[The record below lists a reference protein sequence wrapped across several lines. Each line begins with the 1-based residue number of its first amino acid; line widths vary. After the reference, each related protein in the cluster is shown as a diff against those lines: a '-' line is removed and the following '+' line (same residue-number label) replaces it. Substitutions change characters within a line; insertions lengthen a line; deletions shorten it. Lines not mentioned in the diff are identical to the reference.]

1 MRKSLSFGV
10 VAITVAHAV
19 VLAGPV
25 HAQSIF
31 GQISGT
37 VTDATGAAIPNA
49 TVTLTNTGKQLT
61 RTVTTDGSGNYTA
74 TTLPLGTYTVSATSQ
89 GFNTAQQQNVEV
101 TADAKVTSNLSLP
114 VGESTQVVEVQG
126 GAVESLN
133 TTTGELSRVIDSRQV
148 DNLALNGRN
157 YTQLLTLVPGAV
169 VTNPDIFSVTTSL
182 ASNNQTINGNRSD
195 TNNLTVDGAYN
206 QVAGSNGSLMNNVGP
221 DFIAEVKID
230 TSNASAEFG
239 RTSGPTF
246 NIVTK
251 SGTNQFHGGAFEFL
265 RNSYVDATNYIARR
279 KTQLIY
285 NDFGFFVG
293 GPIVKEKLFF
303 FVGEEWKRLRQQA
316 TASTFTVPTS
326 AMLGGDFS
334 GLCTAGFVS
343 GVCANAAQQ
352 LYNPGTSTPILNNNI
367 ANRITPDG
375 RAIANVYS
383 TIIAGGL
390 SYRDGQPGTPS
401 NNLTLAPPNPLN
413 FHQDLVR
420 FDYVINQK
428 HSLYGRWIHDQNSLI
443 DPFGTFSNSG
453 ILNTTPTQRN
463 RPGQS
468 YLLSETWLIHSNLIN
483 QAQANASWAA
493 QRIPP
498 VGNNWKRET
507 YNFQYQKLYPNVGT
521 YPNGIPIV
529 NITNFAG
536 IQGPNFG
543 LFSPSTDIQVADN
556 LTWVKGNHNFKFGA
570 AYIRDRVDQNGRPNY
585 TGTATFNSL
594 PTTSNCRATTGN
606 TTCYSLADAF
616 LGNFQS
622 YSEAS
627 ADPVGHF
634 RFNQIEGYAQDSW
647 RATRKLSLEYG
658 LRYQWVQP
666 FYLQGNNAT
675 NFDASV
681 YNPMNAVTVTTSGGL
696 VANSGNPYNGLI
708 RAGGGV
714 PGDQQ
719 KRVPNVNT
727 ALFPLIPTGA
737 PRGFYKMNG
746 AVGPRFGF
754 AYAAN
759 EKTSVRGG
767 IGLYYYRAQGNLIF
781 SQLNLPPFL
790 NNTQLGIGNLASAAT
805 QSAAAPGLQ
814 GSISAINPR
823 NKNPYTVQ
831 YSFGFQR
838 QLPSAVLLEMNYV
851 GNVAHHQLRQPNINF
866 PDLTSVV
873 TNQNSTA
880 PYSSTAIFNPYRGY
894 NAINSN
900 RFDSNYNY
908 NALQV
913 FASKR
918 KGVVTATLAY
928 TYSKALGDSSVNNVT
943 QENWRDQEYNYGPL
957 SNDRRH
963 AFVASFVI
971 QAPELRGHSFAV
983 REGLGGWQVSG
994 VARLQSGAY
1003 YNVQAT
1009 SPIQF
1014 GTVRADQLPGVKIYG
1029 SGHAGLNGYLNTT
1042 AGSVATVN
1050 PVTGAAVTTPARGA
1064 FSTVPKTA
1072 FRYGNS
1078 GYGVIVGPGLAQT
1091 DMTLSKFFPIA
1102 ESVRMKFQWDVFNV
1116 LNRTN
1121 FNGINLNVSNSN
1133 FGTFSSAFP
1142 PRQMQFG
1149 LKLLF

>member
-1 MRKSLSFGV
+1 MRRLSIVCAASLIAAPNLFHPSMQ
-10 VAITVAHAV
+10 
-19 VLAGPV
+19 
-25 HAQSIF
+25 AQTIF

-37 VTDATGAAIPNA
+37 ITDSSGGALPNA
-49 TVTLTNTGKQLT
+49 QVVLTNAEKQVT
-61 RTVTTDGSGNYTA
+61 RTVKTDDSGNYTA
-74 TTLPLGTYTVSATSQ
+74 TTLPLGSYKIVVTAS
-89 GFNTAQQQNVEV
+89 GFSTAQQQDVVV
-101 TADAKVTSNLSLP
+101 TADAKVTSNITLQ
-114 VGESTQVVEVQG
+114 VGQSSEVVEVQSG
-126 GAVESLN
+126 VVESLN
-133 TTTGELSRVIDSRQV
+133 TTNGELSRVIDSRQV
-148 DNLALNGRN
+148 ENLALNGRN

-182 ASNNQTINGNRSD
+182 ASTNQTINGNRGDS
-195 TNNLTVDGAYN
+195 NNLTVDGAYN

-251 SGTNQFHGGAFEFL
+251 SGTNAFHGGAFEFL

-285 NDFGFFVG
+285 NDFGFYVG
-293 GPIVKEKLFF
+293 GPIVRDRLFF

-326 AMLGGDFS
+326 AMLAGDFS
-334 GLCTAGFVS
+334 GLCTAGFN
-343 GVCANAAQQ
+343 GGICTNASQQ

-375 RAIANVYS
+375 RAIANVYQAV
-383 TIIAGGL
+383 IRGAL
-390 SYRDGQPGTPS
+390 SYRDNQPGTPS
-401 NNLTLAPPNPLN
+401 NNLTLAPSNPLN

-420 FDYVINQK
+420 VDWVISPK
-428 HSLYGRWIHDQNSLI
+428 HSLFARWIHDQNSLI

-468 YLLSETWLIHSNLIN
+468 YLISETWSIRPNLIN
-483 QAQANASWAA
+483 QAQGNASWAA

-498 VGNNWKRET
+498 VGDLWKRET
-507 YNFQYQKLYPNVGT
+507 YNFQYQKLYPGVGP

-529 NITNFAG
+529 NVTNFAG
-536 IQGPNFG
+536 FQGPNFA
-543 LFSPSTDIQVADN
+543 LLSPSTDIQALDN
-556 LTWVKGNHNFKFGA
+556 LTWVRGNHNFKFGA
-570 AYIRDRVDQNGRPNY
+570 AYIRDRVDQNGRSNY

-594 PTTSNCRATTGN
+594 PTTSNCRAATGN

-622 YSEAS
+622 YSENS

-634 RFNQIEGYAQDSW
+634 RFNQIEGFAQDSW
-647 RATRKLSLEYG
+647 RASRNLSLEYG
-658 LRYQWVQP
+658 FRYQWIQP

-675 NFDASV
+675 NFDPSV
-681 YNPMNAVTVTTSGGL
+681 YNPNNAVTVTASGGL

-708 RAGGGV
+708 RVGDGV
-714 PGDQQ
+714 PRDQQ
-719 KRVPNVNT
+719 IRVPSVNT
-727 ALFPLIPTGA
+727 ALFSQIPAGA
-737 PRGFYKMNG
+737 PRGFYTMHG
-746 AVGPRFGF
+746 SVGPRFGF

-759 EKTSVRGG
+759 EKTSIRGG
-767 IGLYYYRAQGNLIF
+767 FGMFYFRPQGNLVF
-781 SQLNLPPFL
+781 GQLNLPPFL
-790 NNTQLGIGNLASAAT
+790 ANTQLGIGNLSTIST
-805 QSAAAPGLQ
+805 QAAAAPGLQ
-814 GSISAINPR
+814 AGISAINPQ
-823 NKNPYTVQ
+823 NKNPYTMQ
-831 YSFGFQR
+831 YSLGFQH
-838 QLPSAVLLEMNYV
+838 QLPGSVLVEMNYV
-851 GNVAHHQLRQPNINF
+851 GNVAHHQQRQPNINF
-866 PDLTSVV
+866 PDLGSVV
-873 TNQNSTA
+873 ANQNSA
-880 PYSSTAIFNPYRGY
+880 SPNSSNAVFNPYKGF
-894 NAINSN
+894 NAISSY

-918 KGVVTATLAY
+918 KGIITSTLSY
-928 TYSKALGDSSVNNVT
+928 TYAKALGDSSANNGT
-943 QENWRDQEYNYGPL
+943 LENWRDLQYNYGNL

-971 QAPELRGHSFAV
+971 QAPELRGSNFAI
-983 REGLGGWQVSG
+983 RQALGGWQISG

-1009 SPIQF
+1009 SPIGF
-1014 GTVRADQLPGVKIYG
+1014 GTVRADRLPGVQVYG
-1029 SGHAGLNGYLNTT
+1029 NGNAGLNGYLNGT
-1042 AGSVATVN
+1042 AGTITTVN
-1050 PVTGAAVTTPARGA
+1050 RVNGAAVSTPTRGA
-1064 FSTVPKTA
+1064 FSATPRTENR
-1072 FRYGNS
+1072 FGNS
-1078 GYGVIVGPGLAQT
+1078 GTGVIVGPGLAQT
-1091 DMTLSKFFPIA
+1091 DATLSKFFPFTEKI
-1102 ESVRMKFQWDVFNV
+1102 RLKFQWDVFNA

-1121 FNGINLNVSNSN
+1121 FNGINFNVSNSN

>member
-1 MRKSLSFGV
+1 MRTSLLCIAALAAV
-10 VAITVAHAV
+10 PATVLV
-19 VLAGPV
+19 NPLA
-25 HAQSIF
+25 AQSIF

-37 VTDATGAAIPNA
+37 ISDPSGAIVPNA
-49 TVTLTNTGKQLT
+49 TVTLTNTGKQLK

-74 TTLPLGTYTVSATSQ
+74 TTLPLGTYTVAVTAP
-89 GFNTAQQQNVEV
+89 GFSTAQQQNVEV
-101 TADAKVTSNLSLP
+101 TADAKVTSNLTLQ
-114 VGESTQVVEVQG
+114 VGQSSEVVEVQG

-133 TTTGELSRVIDSRQV
+133 TTNGSLERVIDSRQV

-251 SGTNQFHGGAFEFL
+251 SGTSQFHGGAFEYL

-293 GPIVKEKLFF
+293 GPIIKDKLFF

-316 TASTFTVPTS
+316 TAQTFTVPTS

-334 GLCTAGFVS
+334 GLCTAGFVN
-343 GVCANAAQQ
+343 GVCSNTAQQ
-352 LYNPGTSTPILNNNI
+352 LYNPGGSTPILNNNI
-367 ANRITPDG
+367 ASRITPDG

-383 TIIAGGL
+383 TIIKQGL
-390 SYRDGQPGTPS
+390 SYRDGQTGTPS
-401 NNLTLAPPNPLN
+401 NNLTLAPSNPLN

-420 FDYVINQK
+420 FDYVISQK
-428 HSLYGRWIHDQNSLI
+428 HSLFGRWIHDQNSLI

-468 YLLSETWLIHSNLIN
+468 YLISETWLIRPNLIN
-483 QAQANASWAA
+483 QAQGNASWAA

-498 VGNNWKRET
+498 YGNNWKRET
-507 YNFQYQKLYPNVGT
+507 YNFGYQKLYPGVGT

-529 NITNFAG
+529 NVTNFAG
-536 IQGPNFG
+536 FQGPNFG
-543 LFSPSTDIQVADN
+543 LLSPSTDIQVADN

-570 AYIRDRVDQNGRPNY
+570 AYIRDRVDQNGRSNY

-594 PTTSNCRATTGN
+594 PTTSNCRAASGN

-616 LGNFQS
+616 LGNFQN

-681 YNPMNAVTVTTSGGL
+681 YSSANAVTVTQNGGL

-708 RAGGGV
+708 RAGNGV
-714 PGDQQ
+714 PSDQQ
-719 KRVPNVNT
+719 IRVPNVNT

-759 EKTSVRGG
+759 DKTSVRGG
-767 IGLYYYRAQGNLIF
+767 VGLYYYRPQGNLVF

-790 NNTQLGIGNLASAAT
+790 NNTQLGVGNLATLST
-805 QSAAAPGLQ
+805 QQAAAPGLQ
-814 GSISAINPR
+814 GTISAIDPR
-823 NKNPYTVQ
+823 NKNPNTLQ
-831 YSFGFQR
+831 YSLGFQR
-838 QLPSAVLLEMNYV
+838 QLPSSVLLEMNYV

-866 PDLTSVV
+866 PDLTSTV
-873 TNQNSTA
+873 TNQNSAT
-880 PYSSTAIFNPYRGY
+880 PFSSTAIFNPYRGY

-908 NALQV
+908 NALQI

-918 KGVVTATLAY
+918 KGAVTATLSY
-928 TYSKALGDSSVNNVT
+928 TYSKALGDSSVNNIT
-943 QENWRDQEYNYGPL
+943 LENWQSLQYNYGPL

-971 QAPELRGHSFAV
+971 QAPELRGHNFAV

-1009 SPIQF
+1009 SPVQF
-1014 GTVRADQLPGVKIYG
+1014 GNVRADQLAGAKLYG
-1029 SGHAGLNGYLNTT
+1029 NGHAGLNGYLNN
-1042 AGSVATVN
+1042 TVGNVQTIN
-1050 PVTGAAVTTPARGA
+1050 PVTGALVNTPTRGA
-1064 FSTVPKTA
+1064 FLAPPKTVYR
-1072 FRYGNS
+1072 FGNS
-1078 GYGVIVGPGLAQT
+1078 GYGAIVGPGLAQT
-1091 DMTLSKFFPIA
+1091 DMTLSKFFPLR
-1102 ESVRMKFQWDVFNV
+1102 ESVRLKFQWDVFNV

>member
-1 MRKSLSFGV
+1 MTACSSATPLYG
-10 VAITVAHAV
+10 
-19 VLAGPV
+19 
-25 HAQSIF
+25 QSIF

-37 VTDATGAAIPNA
+37 ITDASGAAVPNA
-49 TVTLTNTGKQLT
+49 KVVLTDADKQIS
-61 RTVTTDGSGNYTA
+61 RTVSTDDSGNYTA
-74 TTLPLGTYTVSATSQ
+74 TTLPIGTYTVVVTSE
-89 GFNTAQQQNVEV
+89 GFSTAQQQGVVV
-101 TADAKVTSNLSLP
+101 TADAKVTSNISLKI
-114 VGESTQVVEVQG
+114 GQGSEVVEVQS
-126 GAVESLN
+126 GAVETIN
-133 TTTGELSRVIDSRQV
+133 TTSGELTRVIDSRQV
-148 DNLALNGRN
+148 ENLALNGRN

-221 DFIAEVKID
+221 DFISEVKID

-251 SGTNQFHGGAFEFL
+251 SGTNAFHGGAFEFL
-265 RNSYVDATNYIARR
+265 RNSYVDATNYIARK

-293 GPIVKEKLFF
+293 GPVIHDKLFF

-316 TASTFTVPTS
+316 TASTFTVPTT
-326 AMLGGDFS
+326 AMLNGDFS
-334 GLCTAGFVS
+334 GICTAGFVG
-343 GVCANAAQQ
+343 GVCANTNQQ
-352 LYNPGTSTPILNNNI
+352 LYNPGTATPIANNNI
-367 ANRITPDG
+367 ASRITPDG
-375 RAIANVYS
+375 RAIANVYK
-383 TIIAGGL
+383 TVIAGGL
-390 SYRDGQPGTPS
+390 SYRDGQAGNPS
-401 NNLTLAPPNPLN
+401 NNLTLAPTNPLN

-420 FDYVINQK
+420 FDYIISQK

-443 DPFGTFSNSG
+443 DPFGTFSNGG
-453 ILNTTPTQRN
+453 ILNTTPTTRN

-468 YLLSETWLIHSNLIN
+468 YLLSETWAIRPNFIN
-483 QAQANASWAA
+483 QVQANASWAA

-498 VGNNWKRET
+498 YGNNWKRET
-507 YNFQYQKLYPNVGT
+507 YNFAYQKLYPGVGP

-529 NITNFAG
+529 NVTNFAG
-536 IQGPNFG
+536 FQGPNFS
-543 LFSPSTDIQVADN
+543 LISPSTDIQIADS
-556 LTWVKGNHNFKFGA
+556 LTWVKGNHNLKFGA

-585 TGTATFNSL
+585 TGTATFNAL
-594 PTTSNCRATTGN
+594 PTSSNCRATTGN

-647 RATRKLSLEYG
+647 RATRRLGLEYG
-658 LRYQWVQP
+658 VRYQWVQP

-675 NFDASV
+675 NFDQRL
-681 YNPMNAVTVTTSGGL
+681 YNAANAVSVTTTGGL
-696 VANSGNPYNGLI
+696 VAGAGNPYNGLI
-708 RAGGGV
+708 RAGDGV

-719 KRVPNVNT
+719 VRVPNVNT

-737 PRGFYKMNG
+737 PRGFYNMKG
-746 AVGPRFGF
+746 AAGPRIGF
-754 AYAAN
+754 AFAADD
-759 EKTSVRGG
+759 KTSIRGG
-767 IGLYYYRAQGNLIF
+767 YGLYYYRPQGNLIF

-790 NNTQLGIGNLASAAT
+790 SNTQFANGNLAGLASL
-805 QSAAAPGLQ
+805 SAAAPGLQ
-814 GSISAINPR
+814 GGINAIDPT
-823 NKNPYTVQ
+823 NKNPYTMQ
-831 YSFGFQR
+831 FSLGFQR
-838 QLPSAVLLEMNYV
+838 QLPSDVLLEMNYV
-851 GNVAHHQLRQPNINF
+851 GNVARHQLRTPNINF
-866 PDLTSVV
+866 PDLNSVV
-873 TNQNSTA
+873 TNQNSAT

-894 NAINSN
+894 TSIGSN

-913 FASKR
+913 FVSKR
-918 KGVVTATLAY
+918 KGVLTATIAY
-928 TYSKALGDSSVNNVT
+928 TYAKALGDSNGNNVT
-943 QENWRDQEYNYGPL
+943 LENWRDQQYNYGPL
-957 SNDRRH
+957 TNDRRH

-971 QAPELRGHSFAV
+971 QAPELRGHSFAL
-983 REGLGGWQVSG
+983 REALGSWQVSG

-1003 YNVQAT
+1003 YNVQST
-1009 SPIQF
+1009 SPVSF
-1014 GTVRADQLPGVKIYG
+1014 GTVRADFLPGAQVYG

-1042 AGSVATVN
+1042 AGTIATVN
-1050 PVTGAAVTTPARGA
+1050 PVTSAAVSTPTRGA
-1064 FSTVPKTA
+1064 FSQVPKTA
-1072 FRYGNS
+1072 YRFGNS
-1078 GYGVIVGPGLAQT
+1078 GYGQIVGPGLAQT
-1091 DMTLSKFFPIA
+1091 DLTLSKFFA
-1102 ESVRMKFQWDVFNV
+1102 VTEVVRVKFQWDVFNA

-1149 LKLLF
+1149 LKALF